1 MPALTVNISPE
12 LSNRLH
18 DWSVQS
24 NLPPQQLAIELLEE
38 YFDDCDDAERLEAL
52 IQSGE
57 MITYPADDVHRE
69 LNNLVAL
76 AR

>member
-38 YFDDCDDAERLEAL
+38 YFDD
-52 IQSGE
+52 
-57 MITYPADDVHRE
+57 
-69 LNNLVAL
+69 
-76 AR
+76 

>member
-38 YFDDCDDAERLEAL
+38 YFDDCDDADRLEAL